1 MRRFGI
7 MGALLLGFA
16 LMGQAWAD
24 QGDPRLRGLFE
35 QLKSAPS
42 DEDAKLVELRIWSIW
57 AVVRDDDA
65 ARYMSQGLSALAA
78 GRHKEALSAFTQVT
92 GLASGFAEGWNKRA
106 TAEFILG
113 DYDSSVI
120 HIERTL
126 ALEPRH
132 FGALSGLAQIY
143 LAMNKKEA
151 ALKAFEKVLEIDPH
165 LPAVRNRVEKLKK
178 ELAGA
183 PT

>member
-7 MGALLLGFA
+7 IWGLFLGFA
-16 LMGQAWAD
+16 LTGSASAD

-42 DEDAKLVELRIWSIW
+42 DEEAKLIELRIWSIW

-65 ARYMSQGLSALAA
+65 ARYMNQGLVALNAR
-78 GRHKEALSAFTQVT
+78 RHKEALQAFTQVT

-106 TAEFILG
+106 TVEFILG
-113 DYDSSVI
+113 DYDSSVR

-143 LAMNKKEA
+143 LALDKKEA

-165 LPAVRNRVEKLKK
+165 LPGVRKQVEKLKK